1 MIATLLF
8 FINPQLV
15 AATEYDINRPPGKFV
30 NLGLHRMYIDCRG
43 FKSPT
48 VLIDVGLGEAS
59 ASWLPILEGL
69 ENETRVCLYDRA
81 GYGFSDSGPG
91 ARTTAQITYELRA
104 LLELAEV
111 PGPYVLVGHSFG
123 GFTAQYFA
131 AQYPDETVGAVLV
144 ESSHPDQ
151 VQRLA
156 ALDKS
161 GPKHSLVVS
170 RRGPPPESM
179 TDMEKKWFYLNSSR
193 KATYAQM
200 DELKNFS
207 ESAAQ
212 VRQAGA
218 FPDIPLAVLS
228 RSVSQLPEVDGKSME
243 AEWINMQNEL
253 AELSPYSWHVF
264 VPETGHNLYSEAP
277 EAVIENVVKVV
288 LQARE
293 KMLEGGKFSYHNAQ

>member
-1 MIATLLF
+1 MLLF
-8 FINPQLV
+8 SLALQ
-15 AATEYDINRPPGKFV
+15 ATATQEYDTSRPPGKFV
-30 NLGLHRMYIDCRG
+30 NMGLHRMYIDCRG

-59 ASWLPILEGL
+59 ASWLPIAEAL

-91 ARTTAQITYELRA
+91 ARTTAQIAYELRA
-104 LLELAEV
+104 LLELADV
-111 PGPYVLVGHSFG
+111 PPPYVLVGHSFG

-131 AQYPDETVGAVLV
+131 TRYPDETAGAVLV

-151 VQRLA
+151 VTRLA
-156 ALDKS
+156 ALDRAGS
-161 GPKHSLVVS
+161 KHALVVS
-170 RRGPPPESM
+170 RRGPPPETM

-207 ESAAQ
+207 ESAMQ
-212 VRQAGA
+212 VKQAGT

-228 RSVSQLPEVDGKSME
+228 RSLSQLPDVEGKSME
-243 AEWINMQNEL
+243 AEWIDMQYKL
-253 AELSPYSWHVF
+253 AALSPQSWHVF
-264 VPETGHNLYSEAP
+264 VPGTGHNLYSEAP
-277 EAVIENVVKVV
+277 DTVVEHVVKVV
-288 LQARE
+288 LQARQ
-293 KMLEGGKFSYHNAQ
+293 KMLEARNFSYHNAQ